1 MKRTDLIAIDPG
13 LQAMGIALLDRPS
26 RIRHAE
32 VVTTAERLELAA
44 RIRKLRCRL
53 DELLTLYRPRRML
66 IEATWPSRHP
76 ALAPVYRVAIMCERR
91 AEKFRI
97 PVEIVPSATV
107 RRVLLGNGR
116 AGKREMATFVAALFP
131 ELRLYL
137 RQDERWKEKHF
148 RNLFDAVALGL
159 YGIRGQPT
167 RRPSELPVTAR
178 R

>member
-1 MKRTDLIAIDPG
+1 MKSSEILAIDPG
-13 LQAMGIALLDRPS
+13 LRAMGIALLDRPS
-26 RIRHAE
+26 RLRHAE
-32 VVTTAERLELAA
+32 VRTTPENEHYSPRVRNLRL
-44 RIRKLRCRL
+44 RL
-53 DELLTLYRPRRML
+53 DELLAFYRPRRML

-76 ALAPVYRVAIMCERR
+76 ALAPVHRVATMCRKR
-91 AEKFRI
+91 GRSLGLR
-97 PVEIVPSATV
+97 VDVVPSATV

-116 AGKREMATFVAALFP
+116 AGKREMATFIAALFP

-159 YGIRGQPT
+159 YGLSHPS
-167 RRPSELPVTAR
+167 RRISELPVTAR